1 VPTFGPAAERVLAA
15 TATGGDIS
23 RDQLVATIES
33 DTGLTIAVLRR
44 AQAVPS
50 RRPIGN
56 ILDAVTALTP
66 SEIDEAVR
74 ALPRAS
80 FPWRTAAEAVIHHSR
95 VHAQAVARAADRIAR
110 ELKLQNTEDLLV
122 AAHLHDIGQLA
133 LASVSPGY
141 GGATDPRTTTP
152 EERVRTERRALGID
166 HASLGALALTK
177 WGLPAQLASTVAA
190 HHTSMAENDLA
201 TLVRLADM
209 VAHYANGDAVD
220 RKVMLRLASVS
231 GLAVTALR
239 DVLFELPHSGG
250 SQRRRAEPSPLS
262 AREIGVLRLLAEA
275 KVYKEIAVEL
285 GLSVSTVRTHLHN
298 VYTKLKVANAAQAV
312 LRATEMGWI

>member
-1 VPTFGPAAERVLAA
+1 VPTFGPAAERVFAA
-15 TATGGDIS
+15 TATDDDAS
-23 RDQLVATIES
+23 PHELVTTIES

-44 AQAVPS
+44 AQAVPA
-50 RRPIGN
+50 RQPISN
-56 ILDAVTALTP
+56 VSDAVAALTA
-66 SEIDEAVR
+66 SEIEEAVR

-80 FPWRTAAEAVIHHSR
+80 FPWRTAIEAVLHHSR
-95 VHAQAVARAADRIAR
+95 VHAQAVTRAADRIAR
-110 ELKLQNTEDLLV
+110 EVKLQNIEDLLV

-152 EERVRTERRALGID
+152 EERVRKERRALGID
-166 HASLGALALTK
+166 HASLGALTLTK
-177 WGLPAQLASTVAA
+177 WGLPARLARTVAA
-190 HHTSMAENDLA
+190 HHTSTAENDLA

-209 VAHYANGDAVD
+209 VAHYANGDAID

-231 GLAVTALR
+231 GLSVTALR

-250 SQRRRAEPSPLS
+250 SRRRRAEPSPLS
-262 AREIGVLRLLAEA
+262 TRETGVLRLLGEA
-275 KVYKEIAVEL
+275 KVYKEIAADL

-298 VYTKLKVANAAQAV
+298 VYTKLQVANAAQAV